1 MAQKFTFDKTDNGWF
16 IRLSDMHDI
25 DTWDREFYVKI
36 FEKAASNL
44 LIGKE
49 YGNSG
54 LYHGPYASQ
63 AALSDAA
70 YMFAQSHP
78 VKDLRTTSTA
88 MAYLYEMRAKT
99 LFTLKRHIH
108 NNQIIYANKAGGYHL
123 KDKNTIV
130 LDTIE
135 SESFPEN

>member
-1 MAQKFTFDKTDNGWF
+1 MAQKFTFDKTDTGWF
-16 IRLSDMHDI
+16 IRLSDTHDI
-25 DTWDREFYVKI
+25 DAWDKEFYVKI

-49 YGNSG
+49 YGNPG

-70 YMFAQSHP
+70 YMFAKSHP
-78 VKDLRTTSTA
+78 VKDLRTTSIA

-99 LFTLKRHIH
+99 LLTLKRYVH
-108 NNQIIYANKAGGYHL
+108 NNQIVYANKAGGYHL
-123 KDKNTIV
+123 KDENTVV
-130 LDTIE
+130 LDTME
-135 SESFPEN
+135 SEKYID